1 MSAEQRDFR
10 KADGRASSA
19 RTPDISPKCL
29 IRNLKNCACLSERS
43 GLPGAQICPDYTRHP
58 SVLGEFV
65 REIPQAFRAPKAP
78 GPALQRSLILK
89 IFLPRSWGRNVR
101 IGSGR
106 SHPGLLFVR
115 DMAPGIRKFW
125 RDFVRIAPGIGPSET
140 PFLSGLGL
148 RHLGEMSGVLECR
161 GAVHPPRV
169 GVTDCVLHT
178 A

>member
-1 MSAEQRDFR
+1 MG
-10 KADGRASSA
+10 GRRRRQVQVEVG
-19 RTPDISPKCL
+19 RTPDIPPKGL
-29 IRNLKNCACLSERS
+29 IRILEILPCPSGRS
-43 GLPGAQICPDYTRHP
+43 GLLNAQICPDYTRHP

-78 GPALQRSLILK
+78 GPALQRSLLLK

-106 SHPGLLFVR
+106 GHPGLPFVR

-125 RDFVRIAPGIGPSET
+125 PDFVRIAPGIGPSET

-148 RHLGEMSGVLECR
+148 RHLGEMSGVLSWCGGSAWLCLLVYRRRTR
-161 GAVHPPRV
+161 G
-169 GVTDCVLHT
+169 
-178 A
+178 